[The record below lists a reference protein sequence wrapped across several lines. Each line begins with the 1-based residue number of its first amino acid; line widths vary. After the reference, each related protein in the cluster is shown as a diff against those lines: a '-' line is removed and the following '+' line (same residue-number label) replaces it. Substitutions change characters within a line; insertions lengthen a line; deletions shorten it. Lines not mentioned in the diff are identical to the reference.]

1 MTLRARRKREFCK
14 IYFLLFFLSQIDEL
28 AVNSYYSYQRKQSY
42 LENPREK
49 LEDVVFLER
58 ESFYSEEMRDF

>member
-1 MTLRARRKREFCK
+1 LQN
-14 IYFLLFFLSQIDEL
+14 LFSSLSFLSQIDEL

>member
-1 MTLRARRKREFCK
+1 LS
-14 IYFLLFFLSQIDEL
+14 FLSQIDEL
-28 AVNSYYSYQRKQSY
+28 VVNSYYSYQRKQSY